1 VRTGPHFFR
10 RCNVTLRLCAQTFFR
25 GRADAGSAV
34 FSGAE
39 KEAAE
44 AVGGRPRKDE
54 QKPPLKTAEVFKLDR
69 SGESHERAA
78 KLAAEAG
85 IPNID
90 QRIEVVI
97 QPLSL
102 HLFSRAFSG
111 VKSKYVVDDARGR
124 RCRP

>member
-1 VRTGPHFFR
+1 MK
-10 RCNVTLRLCAQTFFR
+10 RLCAQTFFR

-78 KLAAEAG
+78 
-85 IPNID
+85 
-90 QRIEVVI
+90 
-97 QPLSL
+97 
-102 HLFSRAFSG
+102 HLFIAQ
-111 VKSKYVVDDARGR
+111 
-124 RCRP
+124 